1 MVKAIFISV
10 RTGSTRLP
18 NKSILK
24 IKNKHTIEYVID
36 SVKKSNYA
44 DEIVL
49 CTTTNTEDVVLCD
62 IAEVNGIKFYCGDEH
77 DKLKRWYS
85 AAEKFNIDFF
95 VTVDG
100 DDVFYDSKL
109 SDICFEQAKSG
120 DVINGQGLY
129 NDTYGYKTSTIK
141 TILDLVKNKV
151 IEPHEIIEYLKDT
164 ELKVSELVNVP
175 DILKKKNIRM
185 TLDYQEDFDFF
196 KTIIENINDDFTL
209 KDVLS
214 YIDNNKSVIDI
225 NYFREN
231 DWKVNQ
237 GLQNE

>member
-1 MVKAIFISV
+1 MVNAIFISV

-18 NKSILK
+18 NKSTLK

-36 SVKKSNYA
+36 SVKKSKYA

-49 CTTTNTEDVVLCD
+49 CTTKNAEDVVLCA

-85 AAEKFNIDFF
+85 AAKKFNIDFF
-95 VTVDG
+95 V
-100 DDVFYDSKL
+100 
-109 SDICFEQAKSG
+109 QAESG

-151 IEPHEIIEYLKDT
+151 IEPHEVIEYLKDT

-209 KDVLS
+209 NDVLS

-237 GLQNE
+237 GL

>member
-1 MVKAIFISV
+1 MVNAIFISV

-36 SVKKSNYA
+36 SVKKSKYA

-49 CTTTNTEDVVLCD
+49 CTTKNAEDVVLCT

-85 AAEKFNIDFF
+85 AAKKFDVGFF

-100 DDVFYDSKL
+100 DDLFYDSKL
-109 SDICFEQAKSG
+109 SDICFEQAESG
-120 DVINGQGLY
+120 DAINGQGLY

-141 TILDLVKNKV
+141 TILDLAKNKV
-151 IEPHEIIEYLKDT
+151 IEPHEVIEYLKDT

-175 DILKKKNIRM
+175 EILKKKNIRM

-196 KTIIENINDDFTL
+196 KTIIENINNDFTL
-209 KDVLS
+209 NDVLS

-237 GLQNE
+237 GL